1 MRVTCRGGV
10 SGYIEDDGPVTS
22 SLRSKRSADDMDIDV
37 PGPSKLAKA
46 TRSATAGALRVASP
60 AGSLS
65 PISLPLPSVDLT
77 TVVPRPRLVTT
88 STPTLPPITP
98 LTSSSSFTLPNTSV
112 SVEQSEALLLSIRR
126 VRARVNAFAAEIYR
140 DLDDLEDK
148 VREARSR
155 S

>member
-1 MRVTCRGGV
+1 M
-10 SGYIEDDGPVTS
+10 
-22 SLRSKRSADDMDIDV
+22 
-37 PGPSKLAKA
+37 
-46 TRSATAGALRVASP
+46 
-60 AGSLS
+60 
-65 PISLPLPSVDLT
+65 
-77 TVVPRPRLVTT
+77 
-88 STPTLPPITP
+88 
-98 LTSSSSFTLPNTSV
+98 

>member
-10 SGYIEDDGPVTS
+10 SGYVEDDGPVTS

-46 TRSATAGALRVASP
+46 TRTATAGALRVASP

-88 STPTLPPITP
+88 STPTLPAITP
-98 LTSSSSFTLPNTSV
+98 LTPNTSV